1 MFNIGMINS
10 TPSSTIKNLMKN
22 SSSVPILSTLLTK
35 GESKNL
41 FDGNNALAA
50 AFRKIEMEY
59 MSCIAPID
67 QLNSRLE
74 ALASEIQSRIE
85 FCKAKSLLEEET
97 YFYSS
102 LNSIITSQI
111 RLIEKKADIIDKK
124 NKTLQAERKMILS
137 LKDNIKTG
145 EETVANVNN
154 PGTLLRNN
162 NGGGFVP
169 IAINEKIN
177 KESNEVTTSDLIQY
191 IKKNAIVNN
200 EIPNNQS
207 VEEKVDKELAQRE
220 NKMNEEIS
228 NNTYD
233 LEVNAG
239 TAIPVE
245 THSNTNEI
253 PTEAL
258 KLYRER
264 LKTGETVL
272 DEPNAL
278 NMTPINSFHALEK
291 NNTDGANTIL
301 FIDLD
306 DGRFY
311 TETWIKDVNNN
322 LIKKLDYNG
331 PGLRSLGALS
341 IDLDTLIA
349 TSEIGKTY
357 EIRSGNSDEMSDFY
371 RSQWETHNYDNFIL
385 SQNDLKQLANVL

>member
-22 SSSVPILSTLLTK
+22 SSSVPILSTLLAK

-137 LKDNIKTG
+137 LKDNIKTS

-191 IKKNAIVNN
+191 IKKNASVNN